1 MALVALTNMINVVF
15 ADEPLKSSLQS
26 IGILTGPFNAGN
38 IVKTFNNIIS
48 TILAFLTVIAALVFI
63 FRFFTSGFAYMNA
76 GGDKEAVKSAQ
87 QQIQN
92 SIIGLVIVVV
102 AYAVISIIGDLLGFK
117 IFNMADI
124 IGEQLKNLGP

>member
-63 FRFFTSGFAYMNA
+63 FRFFTAGFSYMNA

-87 QQIQN
+87 EQIQN